1 MILSTP
7 SGALRLA
14 VWLGPS
20 WSYSLRSFSSYKFVQ
35 RRVTITYIG
44 KSHVLDT
51 SQANVAFQHPLVPFA
66 WLYGWVPPQRPKIE
80 PLIRSLEGG
89 WPAQQW
95 IDVIL

>member
-1 MILSTP
+1 MAGSLMALLVEVIFILQIRPKTLLLP
-7 SGALRLA
+7 
-14 VWLGPS
+14 
-20 WSYSLRSFSSYKFVQ
+20 
-35 RRVTITYIG
+35 YIG
-44 KSHVLDT
+44 KSHVLNT
-51 SQANVAFQHPLVPFA
+51 NQANVAFQHPLVPFA